1 MLLGRSSSNVPQGP
15 FKATKNPRY
24 RVEFVQRI
32 VDSFWVRWTTD
43 VFPSLIPRKKWSV
56 DRRNFQVNDVVMTVD
71 TNAVR
76 GKWTIGR
83 ITKVHPG
90 SDGKVRN
97 VTLKSPT
104 REYRRPV
111 TKIAVIY
118 PNEGYGDD
126 DVVIGGGECCEQ

>member
-1 MLLGRSSSNVPQGP
+1 MSIGHVW
-15 FKATKNPRY
+15 
-24 RVEFVQRI
+24 RI

-43 VFPSLIPRKKWSV
+43 VSPSLIPRKKWSV
-56 DRRNFQVNDVVMTVD
+56 DRRNIQVNDVVMTVD

-97 VTLKSPT
+97 VTLKTPT
-104 REYRRPV
+104 GEYRRPV